1 MKLPLGRHRRSRQQ
15 RLESSAAK
23 KADQAQRIDRQA
35 RIRLL
40 ASEMER
46 RLDAS
51 RERTRGIEMKAGTVI
66 TGAGIVAGS
75 SALSAD
81 NAPARWLAIVPI
93 MLAAAAVFCA
103 VRALR
108 ALTIDVPD
116 GRAIVEEY
124 RNAAALGTAVEEV
137 LLEVRTREIE
147 QREEA
152 NDKRIPW
159 VRYGSS
165 ILLAAVS
172 SLLVVVIAL
181 NFFPQNGGDDGE
193 SHPTPATIEQRR

>member
-1 MKLPLGRHRRSRQQ
+1 MKYPLKRYRRGRQQ
-15 RLESSAAK
+15 HLERVAAK
-23 KADQAQRIDRQA
+23 IADQAQQIDRKS
-35 RIRLL
+35 RIHLL
-40 ASEMER
+40 GLEMER

-51 RERTRGIEMKAGTVI
+51 RERTRGIEMKAGTII

-81 NAPARWLAIVPI
+81 DTAARWFAILPI
-93 MLAAAAVFCA
+93 LLAAAAVFCA

-108 ALTIDVPD
+108 PLFINVPD
-116 GRAIVEEY
+116 GRAIVEKY
-124 RNAAALGTAVEEV
+124 RDAAAPGAAVEEV
-137 LLEVRTREIE
+137 LLEVRTTETELREK
-147 QREEA
+147 A

-159 VRYGSS
+159 VRHGFS

-181 NFFPQNGGDDGE
+181 NFFPPNGDDNGE
-193 SHPTPATIEQRR
+193 SHPTPTAVEQRQ